1 MGNQARAEE
10 GMRLSVR
17 LPNSQQSAAAARHTV
32 NGAITRF
39 VDSSLAEN
47 VQLLVSELVT
57 NCLRHARLTDG
68 GWIELNLELSPARVR
83 VEVVDQGIGFEVPDI
98 VRERSDQMA
107 GWGLVLVNRLA
118 KDWGV
123 VNDGSTKVWFELD
136 DGNFL

>member
-1 MGNQARAEE
+1 MVSEAQADG

-39 VDSSLAEN
+39 VDAALSEK

-57 NCLRHARLTDG
+57 NSLRHARLNND
-68 GWIELNLELSPARVR
+68 GWIELNLELSQARLR
-83 VEVVDQGIGFEVPDI
+83 VEVVDQGIGFEIPEV

-107 GWGLVLVNRLA
+107 GWGFVLVNRLA

-123 VNDGSTKVWFELD
+123 VNDGCTKVWFELD
-136 DGNFL
+136 DGTFQ